1 MPVTQLKLHALPNIP
16 AIKPGDN
23 LPAIILHSLE
33 DAGLH
38 LLPGDVLVI
47 SSKIVSKAENRFV
60 RLSDIVPSEEADQ
73 LAQTTRKDPRIVELI
88 LRESVEISR
97 IAPHVLIVRHRLGF
111 TSANAG
117 IDQSNVGNHEQ
128 ETVLLL
134 PEDPDH
140 SADNIGEQLE
150 HLSGTRPAIVISDTH
165 GRPFRLGNLNVAIGV
180 SGLPHLIDQRGQVD
194 LFGRRL
200 QATITALADQIAAAA
215 GLVSGEADE
224 GQPVILMRGL
234 VWDTTAPYG
243 IAKDIIRPIDQ
254 DLYR

>member
-1 MPVTQLKLHALPNIP
+1 LR
-16 AIKPGDN
+16 
-23 LPAIILHSLE
+23 SLDE
-33 DAGLH
+33 TGLH

-47 SSKIVSKAENRFV
+47 SSKIISKAENRFV
-60 RLSDIVPSEEADQ
+60 HLADIKPSDKAYK
-73 LAQTTRKDPRIVELI
+73 LAQTTRKDPRVVELV

-97 IAPHVLIVRHRLGF
+97 VAPHVLIVRHRLGF

-117 IDQSNVGNHEQ
+117 IDQSNVGSPDR

-140 SADNIGEQLE
+140 SADSIGKQLE
-150 HLSGTRPAIVISDTH
+150 NLSGTRPAIVISDTH
-165 GRPFRLGNLNVAIGV
+165 GRPFRLGNLNVAIGI

-194 LFGRRL
+194 LFGRKL
-200 QATITALADQIAAAA
+200 QATITALADQIASAA

-234 VWDTTAPYG
+234 VWDTTTPYG
-243 IAKDIIRPIDQ
+243 TAKDIIRPIDQ